1 MILMLFSPSGFSER
15 GIMSPIPEASN
26 LEVEVE
32 AAVLLFLLSVAGSE
46 ERRRRLETSLEK
58 RRLEGEQLVSEAAM
72 IVRIRNWKM
81 RFLRENILNYNS

>member
-1 MILMLFSPSGFSER
+1 
-15 GIMSPIPEASN
+15 MSPMSEASN

-72 IVRIRNWKM
+72 IVRTRNWKM
-81 RFLRENILNYNS
+81 RFLRENILNYNSSES

>member
-1 MILMLFSPSGFSER
+1 
-15 GIMSPIPEASN
+15 MSPIPEASN

-72 IVRIRNWKM
+72 IVRTRNWKM
-81 RFLRENILNYNS
+81 RFLRENILNYNSSES